1 MLRARRLLAS
11 TSTLDWYGIPTA
23 AAAASNTS
31 TLDWYG
37 IPTAA
42 AAASNTSTL
51 DWYGIPAANR
61 RSRSDC
67 RKEHACAIKSDQ
79 LFNKS
84 VLSLIPRPALDM
96 LLSAGACCTAA
107 TVLDRYLVPAWRSAA
122 NLPHPHATA
131 AVI

>member
-11 TSTLDWYGIPTA
+11 TSTLDWYGIP
-23 AAAASNTS
+23 
-31 TLDWYG
+31 
-37 IPTAA
+37 AA